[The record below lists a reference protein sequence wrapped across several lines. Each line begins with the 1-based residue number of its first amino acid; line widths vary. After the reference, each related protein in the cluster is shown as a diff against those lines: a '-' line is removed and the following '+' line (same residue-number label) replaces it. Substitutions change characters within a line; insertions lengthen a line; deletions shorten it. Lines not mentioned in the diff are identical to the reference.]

1 LHHVGVY
8 LCMHLTRNNNI
19 SRNTLMFTFGFKT

>member
-1 LHHVGVY
+1 MLE
-8 LCMHLTRNNNI
+8 LFMCAFNNNNNEV